1 MDIEINCDGSLNNF
15 GDIKTNVEQ
24 IEDVNNVEVRHISKL
39 SVDAG
44 TGTTIAIGVV
54 SVGLQLAKFI
64 YDVVQDRKRAD
75 KTVNVKVNQQIV
87 NINTTDTIEQLQLK
101 LNIYNNK
108 K

>member
-1 MDIEINCDGSLNNF
+1 MNIEISCDGSLDNF
-15 GDIKTNVEQ
+15 GDIKSNVEDM
-24 IEDVNNVEVRHISKL
+24 ENVDSVEVRQISKL

-54 SVGLQLAKFI
+54 SVGLQLAKII
-64 YDVVQDRKRAD
+64 YDIVQDRKKEN
-75 KTVNVKVNQQIV
+75 KTVNIKVNQQIV

-101 LNIYNNK
+101 LNIYNK